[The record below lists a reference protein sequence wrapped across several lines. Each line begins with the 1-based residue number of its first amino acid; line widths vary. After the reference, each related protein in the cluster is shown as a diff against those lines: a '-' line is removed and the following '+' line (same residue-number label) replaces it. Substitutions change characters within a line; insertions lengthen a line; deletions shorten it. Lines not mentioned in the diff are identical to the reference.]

1 MLNLALGVVV
11 TALVARLLGSAGYG
25 QWSTL
30 FILLTLT
37 GYIVNFGM
45 EGIVVREAAREPEAE
60 HEWLGAM
67 MLLRILVIGP
77 VVALTALLVVL
88 LHRSHGML
96 IAGLILMVAMPFG
109 GMSGLQLIFQL
120 RVNNLVPMLVMSLRS
135 VLWAAAVGIIYAT
148 GGGMIALAIALAVT
162 NSVGSIVQVLAALRL
177 VERRP
182 RPSARRL
189 GALLRACLPLGISGA
204 LVIAYAR
211 IDQVIVFSI
220 AGSHQAGLYG
230 SVYNI
235 LDQSHFVPIS
245 ILTTL
250 SPIIAASWPGDR
262 TRMLRAARMTA
273 ELMAVASFGALAFA
287 IVAAGPLVRF
297 IFGGAFV
304 AAAPALPVL
313 GGAFV
318 LICFG
323 YLNANVL
330 VVLGLQKRLLAISLA
345 ALAVNVAGNL
355 ALVPAYGFMAAAWMT
370 LATEAVVFALSLALI
385 VRRLETGVRVPV
397 RVLSTAFAAALL
409 CGGLA
414 LLKDAGASL
423 AVLIVVASAGYPALL
438 FGLRALGPNDVRLLL
453 RRGATV

>member
-148 GGGMIALAIALAVT
+148 GGGMIALAIALAAT

-262 TRMLRAARMTA
+262 ARMLRAARMTA

-287 IVAAGPLVRF
+287 IVAATPLVRF
-297 IFGGAFV
+297 IFGGAFA

-345 ALAVNVAGNL
+345 ALVVNVAGNL

-370 LATEAVVFALSLALI
+370 LATEAVVFALSLVLI

-423 AVLIVVASAGYPALL
+423 AVLIVAACACYPALL
-438 FGLRALGPNDVRLLL
+438 FGLHALGPNEVRLLL